1 MAVLK
6 SKQRKALDSSEF
18 AIPSKRAYPIDTH
31 NRAANA
37 EARVSQFGTPAE
49 KSEVTAHVHA
59 KYPEMGKDKSGKKS
73 K

>member
-6 SKQRKALDSSEF
+6 SKQRKALPESDF
-18 AIPSKRAYPIDTH
+18 ALPEKRGYPDQ
-31 NRAANA
+31 NA
-37 EARVSQFGTPAE
+37 SHGKNALARVSQFGTPAE

-59 KYPEMGKDKSGKKS
+59 KYPEMGKGEGKKKS